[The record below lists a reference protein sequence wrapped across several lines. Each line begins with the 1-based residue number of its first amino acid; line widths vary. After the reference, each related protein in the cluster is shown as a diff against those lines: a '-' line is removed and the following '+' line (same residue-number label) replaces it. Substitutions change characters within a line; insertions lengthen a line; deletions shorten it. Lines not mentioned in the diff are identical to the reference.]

1 MPVVGSA
8 GNRALN
14 VNDNELVIDTP
25 DKLAALR
32 AKFEQPKIQ
41 VRQNAHV
48 ESLCRMLLELSGE
61 ITQMKQDIA
70 DIKRMFEISAT
81 KDENAIQSVGIEICS
96 RRCDDDVPPTSNTQT
111 KSAGSIMSSVCA
123 ILDSK

>member
-70 DIKRMFEISAT
+70 DIKRMFEIRAT
-81 KDENAIQSVGIEICS
+81 KDENAIQSVGIGICS
-96 RRCDDDVPPTSNTQT
+96 RRCDDDIPPTSNTRT